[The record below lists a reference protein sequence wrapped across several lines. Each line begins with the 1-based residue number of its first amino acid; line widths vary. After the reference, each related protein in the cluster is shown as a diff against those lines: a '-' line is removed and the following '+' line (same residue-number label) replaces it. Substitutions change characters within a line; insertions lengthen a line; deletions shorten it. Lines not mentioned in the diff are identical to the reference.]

1 MFSLGRNE
9 FRVLPEGTSFSAGPM
24 PNKSIKLLTY
34 NVHSCLGSDR
44 KLDPGRIASVIA
56 EAGAD
61 IVALQEVDV
70 LRRRTGGV
78 DQAHMIASLLK
89 MQAHFH
95 PALSVAE
102 EQYGDAIITA
112 LPTGAVKAGPLPSIG
127 EQRGALSVEILV
139 GDRKLLVVNTHLGLR
154 GRERIRQMTTLLNSG
169 WLRGTAD
176 EALPSILCGD
186 FNAIPSSAT
195 YRLAARSLKDAQLAG
210 SNAPRATF
218 PSRYPLMRLDHIFVT
233 EDLIVK
239 QAAVL
244 ENRLTRV
251 ASDHLPLLAEI
262 GFA

>member
-1 MFSLGRNE
+1 MAE
-9 FRVLPEGTSFSAGPM
+9 
-24 PNKSIKLLTY
+24 KSIRLLTY
-34 NVHSCLGSDR
+34 NVHSCIGSDR
-44 KLDPGRIASVIA
+44 KLDPGRIAAVIA
-56 EAGAD
+56 EAQAD

-70 LRRRTGGV
+70 LRRRTGGI
-78 DQAHMIASLLK
+78 DQAHMIASLLE

-127 EQRGALSVEILV
+127 EQRGVISVEILV

-154 GRERIRQMTTLLNSG
+154 GRERMRQMTTLLSAG

-176 EALPSILCGD
+176 EPLPTILCGD

-195 YRLAARSLKDAQLAG
+195 YRLAARSLKDAQLTG
-210 SNAPRATF
+210 NTRPRATF
-218 PSRYPLMRLDHIFVT
+218 PARCPLMRLDHVFVT
-233 EDLIVK
+233 DDLIVK
-239 QAAVL
+239 QATVL
-244 ENRLTRV
+244 ENRLARV

-262 GFA
+262 AFA

>member
-1 MFSLGRNE
+1 MSG
-9 FRVLPEGTSFSAGPM
+9 SM
-24 PNKSIKLLTY
+24 PDKSIKLLTY
-34 NVHSCLGSDR
+34 NVHSCIGNDR

-61 IVALQEVDV
+61 IIALQEVDV

-78 DQAHMIASLLK
+78 DQAHLIASLLK

-112 LPTGAVKAGPLPSIG
+112 LPTAAVKAGPLPSIG
-127 EQRGALSVEILV
+127 EQRGALSVEVLV

-154 GRERIRQMTTLLNSG
+154 GRDRIRQMTTLLNSG
-169 WLRGTAD
+169 WLRGTKD
-176 EALPSILCGD
+176 EPLPCILCGD

-195 YRLAARSLKDAQLAG
+195 YRLATRSLKDALLGGKA
-210 SNAPRATF
+210 APRATF

-233 EDLIVK
+233 DDLVVK
-239 QAAVL
+239 RATVL
-244 ENRLTRV
+244 QNRLTRV
-251 ASDHLPLLAEI
+251 ASDHLPLFAEI
-262 GFA
+262 SFA

>member
-1 MFSLGRNE
+1 
-9 FRVLPEGTSFSAGPM
+9 M
-24 PNKSIKLLTY
+24 PDKSIKLLTY
-34 NVHSCLGSDR
+34 NVHSCIGSDR

-56 EAGAD
+56 EAEAD

-70 LRRRTGGV
+70 SRRRTGGV
-78 DQAHMIASLLK
+78 DQAHAIASPLK

-95 PALSVAE
+95 PALSIAE

-127 EQRGALSVEILV
+127 EQRGALSVEVLV

-154 GRERIRQMTTLLNSG
+154 GRERIRQMTTLLNAG
-169 WLRGTAD
+169 WLHGSVG
-176 EALPSILCGD
+176 ESLPAILCGD
-186 FNAIPSSAT
+186 FNAIPASAT

-210 SNAPRATF
+210 STAARATF
-218 PSRYPLMRLDHIFVT
+218 PARYPLMRIDHIFVT
-233 EDLIVK
+233 DDLVVK
-239 QAAVL
+239 RSAVM
-244 ENRLTRV
+244 ESRLTRV

>member
-1 MFSLGRNE
+1 
-9 FRVLPEGTSFSAGPM
+9 M
-24 PNKSIKLLTY
+24 PDKSIKLLTY
-34 NVHSCLGSDR
+34 NVHSCIGNDR

-56 EAGAD
+56 EAEAD

-78 DQAHMIASLLK
+78 DQAHTIASLLK

-95 PALSVAE
+95 PALSIAE

-127 EQRGALSVEILV
+127 EARGALSVEILV
-139 GDRKLLVVNTHLGLR
+139 GGRKLLVVNTHLGLR

-169 WLRGTAD
+169 WLHGSSD
-176 EALPSILCGD
+176 EPVPSILCGD

-195 YRLAARSLKDAQLAG
+195 YRLATRSLTDAQLAG
-210 SNAPRATF
+210 NAAPRATF

-233 EDLIVK
+233 NDLVVER
-239 QAAVL
+239 ASVL
-244 ENRLTRV
+244 ETRLTRV
-251 ASDHLPLLAEI
+251 ASDHLPLVADI
-262 GFA
+262 SFA

>member
-1 MFSLGRNE
+1 
-9 FRVLPEGTSFSAGPM
+9 M
-24 PNKSIKLLTY
+24 PDKSIKLLTY
-34 NVHSCLGSDR
+34 NVHSCIGNDR

-70 LRRRTGGV
+70 LRRRTGGI
-78 DQAHMIASLLK
+78 DQAHLIASLLK

-112 LPTGAVKAGPLPSIG
+112 LPTSAVKAGPLPSIG
-127 EQRGALSVEILV
+127 EQRGALSVEVLV

-169 WLRGTAD
+169 WLRGAM
-176 EALPSILCGD
+176 EEPLPCVLCGD

-195 YRLAARSLKDAQLAG
+195 YRLVARSLKDAQLGGTA
-210 SNAPRATF
+210 APRATF

-233 EDLIVK
+233 DDLVVK
-239 QAAVL
+239 RAAVL
-244 ENRLTRV
+244 QNRLTKV
-251 ASDHLPLLAEI
+251 ASDHLPLFAEI
-262 GFA
+262 SFA

>member
-1 MFSLGRNE
+1 MADR
-9 FRVLPEGTSFSAGPM
+9 
-24 PNKSIKLLTY
+24 SIKLLTY
-34 NVHSCLGSDR
+34 NVHSCIGNDR

-70 LRRRTGGV
+70 LRRRTGGI
-78 DQAHMIASLLK
+78 DQAHLIASLLN

-95 PALSVAE
+95 PALSIAE

-112 LPTGAVKAGPLPSIG
+112 LPTSAVKAGPLPSIG
-127 EQRGALSVEILV
+127 EQRGALSVEVLV

-169 WLRGTAD
+169 WLRGTI
-176 EALPSILCGD
+176 EEPLPTILCGD

-195 YRLAARSLKDAQLAG
+195 YRLATRSLKDAQIGGKA
-210 SNAPRATF
+210 APRATF

-233 EDLIVK
+233 DDLVVNR
-239 QAAVL
+239 ATVL
-244 ENRLTRV
+244 QNRLTRV
-251 ASDHLPLLAEI
+251 ASDHLPLFAEI
-262 GFA
+262 SFS